1 MEIKSVNSKLKQ
13 SDIAR
18 KLKISSSTLQRYRR
32 EIKML
37 SPHKKPPSS
46 NTCTGKQK
54 TSNCTEHEIKLTSN
68 YANWPQMTSKRHQM
82 KMINLFLK
90 K

>member
-1 MEIKSVNSKLKQ
+1 MEIKSVNPKLKQ

-18 KLKISSSTLQRYRR
+18 ELKISSSTLQRYRR

-37 SPHKKPPSS
+37 RPYKIPLSS
-46 NTCTGKQK
+46 NTCTEKQK
-54 TSNCTEHEIKLTSN
+54 TSKRTEHEFKMTSN
-68 YANWPQMTSKRHQM
+68 DANWPQMTSKRHQM